1 MTESTQ
7 HQNQISGERGF
18 GPSSQDESDAASHAS
33 DRIGSQINEAAVA
46 LKTKAREVVE
56 PVKDH
61 AVHVAEE
68 QITTGAQKVE
78 GIARAVH
85 EAADKIEEEI
95 PQAGTYV
102 HQLADRLDDAS
113 RVARE
118 QKMSDI
124 VGAIDDFA
132 HRQPLAF
139 FGATIL
145 AGFALARFMRSSNG
159 GQSWRSQPHGGDSGW
174 SSEYGAPEGGGM
186 PS

>member
-1 MTESTQ
+1 VK
-7 HQNQISGERGF
+7 
-18 GPSSQDESDAASHAS
+18 DAASRAS
-33 DRIGSQINEAAVA
+33 EKIGDSLNEAAAV
-46 LKTKAREVVE
+46 LKTKAIGIVE

-68 QITTGAQKVE
+68 QIGTGAAKVE

-95 PQAGTYV
+95 PHAGTYV

-118 QKMSDI
+118 QKLSDI
-124 VGAIDDFA
+124 VRAVDDFA

-145 AGFALARFMRSSNG
+145 AGFALTRFMKSSSSDN
-159 GQSWRSQPHGGDSGW
+159 GQSSRSQGPQASTAW
-174 SSEYGAPEGGGM
+174 SAGYGAPEGGGTRSASH
-186 PS
+186 PPPPFTVAKVVRRSRA